1 MSKPSA
7 QEQQE
12 VIDRYNRLNEQKK
25 EIATKLVELETEQRE
40 HE

>member
-1 MSKPSA
+1 MSKPSP

-12 VIDRYNRLNEQKK
+12 IIDKYNRLNEQKK
-25 EIATKLVELETEQRE
+25 EIATKLVELETEAKE